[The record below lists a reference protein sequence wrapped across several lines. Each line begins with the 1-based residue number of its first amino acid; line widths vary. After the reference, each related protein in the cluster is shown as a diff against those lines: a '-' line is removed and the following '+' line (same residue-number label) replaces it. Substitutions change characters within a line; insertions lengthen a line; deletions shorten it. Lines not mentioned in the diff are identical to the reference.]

1 MKFWNLNANISDI
14 HFLSADFKL
23 AIGTNKGQILLY
35 KSNNPNVLLDE
46 LNFELLEEFDCIAD
60 PHNMKRGDI
69 KEEEDR
75 QAANLYKDK
84 SHIVSVRFAN
94 PDYQKNVYYYTVES
108 LQYIYLRNY
117 IKQEVTTPKSLIK
130 IYRWSKLSAFKVS
143 PKAFPLTRSK
153 IDNWSPVK
161 VNFLLAFPE
170 KSRWLHY
177 YY

>member
-1 MKFWNLNANISDI
+1 VKFWNLNANISDI

-84 SHIVSVRFAN
+84 SHIVSVRFSN

-117 IKQEVTTPKSLIK
+117 IKQEVTT
-130 IYRWSKLSAFKVS
+130 RKV
-143 PKAFPLTRSK
+143 
-153 IDNWSPVK
+153 
-161 VNFLLAFPE
+161 
-170 KSRWLHY
+170 
-177 YY
+177 